1 MSDER
6 EALYLVSY
14 FFIDLFFCPF
24 LFYPTKKYSQVESA
38 GFSYSGI
45 VHHGHRPGGAENERH
60 ITNKSNHHQD
70 HESAQ
75 DSTRYTYA
83 YQSIL
88 AYVVH
93 TYIISLC

>member
-14 FFIDLFFCPF
+14 FLLIYFFALLFSTR
-24 LFYPTKKYSQVESA
+24 LKKYSQVESA